1 MESLGCICKSWMGY
15 DHEADLEALAPIPQW
30 LLNVPFWVYWTSP
43 YSSHYRPYTYW
54 LGDVQ
59 WGHLMT
65 HVPTG
70 AQWANNVTCPGILS
84 NDGTATRTMSLMQTK
99 HLACPTLVTAV
110 FQMVPQAF
118 QGNVS
123 TVENDCWLR
132 IVWDFTNYTTNIG
145 DYQNQFWV

>member
-15 DHEADLEALAPIPQW
+15 DHEADLEALAPI
-30 LLNVPFWVYWTSP
+30 L
-43 YSSHYRPYTYW
+43 
-54 LGDVQ
+54 
-59 WGHLMT
+59 
-65 HVPTG
+65 TG

-110 FQMVPQAF
+110 FQMVPQPF
-118 QGNVS
+118 QGNLS

-132 IVWDFTNYTTNIG
+132 IVWDFTSYTTNIG